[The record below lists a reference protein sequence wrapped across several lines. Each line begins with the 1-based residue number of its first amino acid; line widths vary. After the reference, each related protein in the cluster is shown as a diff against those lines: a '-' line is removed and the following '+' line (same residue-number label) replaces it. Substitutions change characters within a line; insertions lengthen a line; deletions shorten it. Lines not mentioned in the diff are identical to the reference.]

1 MRRVAVGMVVG
12 LCLAAGLVVWGV
24 DSGSGSA
31 PSTGTAQAPV
41 VIGRFTAPA
50 AVAAAVSVSGHL
62 PTPRQAPQVSAAQAV
77 TRRFMAAWLP
87 YEIDHFTS
95 AEIKVLRATATRAF
109 AQTLIS
115 QPPSVPR
122 RERRFL
128 TVGSVASVQGRL
140 GVPGTVIVDVS
151 INRGGQLSLID
162 LTLAQDAAGRWRVS
176 RLAA

>member
-1 MRRVAVGMVVG
+1 MGVVVG

-41 VIGRFTAPA
+41 VIGRVTAPA
-50 AVAAAVSVSGHL
+50 AVAAPSVPGHL
-62 PTPRQAPQVSAAQAV
+62 PMPRQAPQVIAAQAV
-77 TRRFMAAWLP
+77 ARRFMAAWLP
-87 YEIDHFTS
+87 YEIDHFTP
-95 AEIKVLRATATRAF
+95 AEIKVLRATATPAF

-128 TVGSVASVQGRL
+128 TVGSIVGVQGRL

-151 INRGGQLSLID
+151 IDRGGQLSLID

>member
-1 MRRVAVGMVVG
+1 VRRVAVGMVVG

-24 DSGSGSA
+24 DLGSGSA

-41 VIGRFTAPA
+41 VIGRVTAPA
-50 AVAAAVSVSGHL
+50 AVAAPSVPGHL
-62 PTPRQAPQVSAAQAV
+62 PAPRQAPQVIAAQAV
-77 TRRFMAAWLP
+77 ARRFMAGWLP
-87 YEIDHFTS
+87 YEIDHFTP
-95 AEIKVLRATATRAF
+95 AEIKVLRATATPAF

-128 TVGSVASVQGRL
+128 TVGSVVGVQGRL